1 MNKKILII
9 ILCAII
15 GIVLYINLSGDNS
28 EPEEVSE
35 DVKLLTES
43 YKTEFIVYG
52 SELKFDNG
60 CYARH
65 IDEITKEALTP
76 DPSYV
81 YKVLVINNM
90 DETVTFN
97 EDMVNII
104 KEEMN
109 NNRLSVYYTG
119 VDAELFI
126 NSGIFSNYI
135 SGNLCKTYMLTGMVH
150 EFSKANKPTA
160 FSCYWEEFIYED
172 YKKGNHKYLVDFIIS
187 ETAPNVM
194 SFFGK

>member
-9 ILCAII
+9 MLCAII
-15 GIVLYINLSGDNS
+15 GIVLYVNLSGDNS

-43 YKTEFIVYG
+43 YKTEFIIYG

-65 IDEITKEALTP
+65 IEEITKENLTS
-76 DPSYV
+76 DPEYV

-90 DETVTFN
+90 DETVTFT

-119 VDAELFI
+119 VDSTPYVQ
-126 NSGIFSNYI
+126 SGIESGFSLGGRKDYI
-135 SGNLCKTYMLTGMVH
+135 LMGRVH
-150 EFSKANKPTA
+150 EFSKATKPTA
-160 FSCYWEEFIYED
+160 FLCYWEDFIYED
-172 YKKGNHKYLVDFIIS
+172 YKKGNHKYLVDLIIS
-187 ETAPNVM
+187 ETVPNVK
-194 SFFGK
+194 SFFGN